1 MTSPGIP
8 CVYYGSE
15 VGLSGGSDP
24 QNRRAYPWDQ
34 DQWNMNLFN
43 FYKNITSIRNAHKS
57 LQSGSFQFVSLTCD
71 RGSHVFGFTRTFAE
85 NEEEEVSLVIFND
98 EDTPVTIHSISF
110 NIPRLED
117 PHIEVLDALDSG
129 LNISMSKTGLVEPF
143 VMNARSAAIFV
154 L

>member
-1 MTSPGIP
+1 M
-8 CVYYGSE
+8 
-15 VGLSGGSDP
+15 
-24 QNRRAYPWDQ
+24 
-34 DQWNMNLFN
+34 
-43 FYKNITSIRNAHKS
+43 
-57 LQSGSFQFVSLTCD
+57 
-71 RGSHVFGFTRTFAE
+71 FGFTRTFAE